1 MDRSEKLKMQMT
13 KIKHERRDITTQFI
27 EIETIIGEYYK
38 QLYANKLGKLNEMHK
53 FLASHKLPNLT

>member
-1 MDRSEKLKMQMT
+1 MQMT

-38 QLYANKLGKLNEMHK
+38 QLYANKLGKLYEMHK